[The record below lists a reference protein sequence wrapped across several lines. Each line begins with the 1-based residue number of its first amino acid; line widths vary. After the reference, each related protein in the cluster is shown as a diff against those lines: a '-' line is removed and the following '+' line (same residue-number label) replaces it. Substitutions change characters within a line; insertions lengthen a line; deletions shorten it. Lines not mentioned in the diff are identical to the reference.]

1 MEMETK
7 TLTKSPEQVRVDGD
21 VAQRCQA
28 AKELA
33 RAGNYEAARE
43 SLAGLWSGVGERPKI
58 EGLSPNE
65 QAELLL
71 RAGALSGWLGRSGQ
85 VPGAQE
91 FAKDLITESI
101 RVFQKLDDQEKT
113 AEAQTDL
120 GICYWREG
128 AMDEA
133 RVWFREA
140 LSRAANPAN
149 ILRIMVARTN
159 VEFSS
164 NRFDEALA
172 LLDQAAPLLDRVD
185 DDMAHGCYHM
195 QRAIVFKRLGGA
207 ENLDRALMENTA
219 ARVYLEQANHM
230 GYVAGVENNIGII
243 FRELGRYDEALDH
256 LERARRTFVE
266 LGDVGT
272 AAQVNETRARV
283 FIEQER
289 YVEAEKLA
297 FLSASALEAGDEQ
310 SLLADALETQGVAL
324 ARMGRYQSSHGVLK
338 RAADIAETA
347 GDVPLSGRVFLT
359 ILEEVKN
366 SLSPAEIRSIYHQA
380 DQRLGDHISA
390 ETVSRL
396 RACARLVISNT
407 IAAETEN
414 PTLRGSF
421 EREVHQR
428 ESELIKAALDQAN
441 GSVTRAAR
449 QLGLTHQGL
458 CYIINHRH
466 KQLLGARAPIRVRR
480 KSIIKKR

>member
-1 MEMETK
+1 
-7 TLTKSPEQVRVDGD
+7 

-33 RAGNYEAARE
+33 RAGNYDGARE
-43 SLAGLWSGVGERPKI
+43 ALAGLWSRIGDRPKI
-58 EGLSPNE
+58 EGLPPNE

-71 RAGALSGWLGRSGQ
+71 RAGVLSGWLGSSSQ
-85 VPGAQE
+85 VPGAQG
-91 FAKDLITESI
+91 FAKDLISESI
-101 RVFQKLDDQEKT
+101 RAFERLDDQEKT

-149 ILRIMVARTN
+149 ILRVMVARTN

-172 LLDQAAPLLDRVD
+172 LLDQAAPLLDQVD
-185 DDMAHGCYHM
+185 DDIARGCYHI
-195 QRAIVFKRLGGA
+195 QRAIVLKRLGGP

-219 ARVYLEQANHM
+219 ARVYFEQGNHRR
-230 GYVAGVENNIGII
+230 YVARVENNIGII
-243 FRELGRYDEALDH
+243 FRELRRYDEALDH
-256 LERARRTFVE
+256 LERARRTFIE

-283 FIEQER
+283 FLAQER

-297 FLSASALEAGDEQ
+297 FLSASTLETGGEQ

-324 ARMGRYQSSHGVLK
+324 ARMGRYQSALGILK
-338 RAADIAETA
+338 RAAHIAETA
-347 GDVPLSGRVFLT
+347 GDTELAGRIFLT
-359 ILEEVKN
+359 IIEEVRN
-366 SLSPAEIRSIYHQA
+366 FLSPVEIGSFYHEA
-380 DQRLGDHISA
+380 DLRLGDQISA
-390 ETVSRL
+390 ETMTRL
-396 RACARLVISNT
+396 RACSRLAITN
-407 IAAETEN
+407 AAATKIET
-414 PTLRGSF
+414 PTTRGSF
-421 EREVHQR
+421 EQEVHR
-428 ESELIKAALDQAN
+428 CESELIKTALDEAK
-441 GSVTRAAR
+441 GSVTRAAKS
-449 QLGLTHQGL
+449 LGLTHQGL

-466 KQLLGARAPIRVRR
+466 KQLLTARAPIRVRR